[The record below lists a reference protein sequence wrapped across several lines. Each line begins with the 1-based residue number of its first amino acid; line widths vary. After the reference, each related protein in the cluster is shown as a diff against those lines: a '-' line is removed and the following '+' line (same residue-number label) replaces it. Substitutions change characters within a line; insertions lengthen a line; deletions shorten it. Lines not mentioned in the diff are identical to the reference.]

1 MSIRGRFEYVLKHN
15 SWIMKTF
22 IFLGSSFFR
31 FIGLFVKID
40 DSLVLLNS
48 YSGKFYND
56 SPKKIYELMIND
68 PRCKDYKYVWA
79 FREPDKI
86 TVPGNCKKIKIDTWK
101 YFVTALKAKVWIANV
116 NIERGLK
123 FKKKEQYYLNTW
135 HGTSVNFV
143 GNAVDGRDDFK
154 WDYVNAF
161 CFAGEYERE
170 FIKRDF
176 CVTDEHLLPS
186 GLPRNDDLYT
196 VDETRIRSI
205 KTKLGFPLDKKVVLY
220 APTWR
225 ESTDG
230 GENCN
235 IKPPINVAKWR
246 DALAD
251 KYILIFRTHHYTKAM
266 LGIEFDEFVRDGSDY
281 PDVNDLL
288 VIADY
293 LISDYSCIMMD
304 YCILGRPIIEFGY
317 DYDEYSKT
325 RGFYLDLDKDIPS
338 HILRTEEEVLKY
350 ISDSDYLEEC
360 KKAQKFRDEHID
372 YGGHAAQMCVD
383 AILSGIKVRNK

>member
-1 MSIRGRFEYVLKHN
+1 MSIRGRVEYVLKHN
-15 SWIMKTF
+15 SWIMKSF
-22 IFLGSSFFR
+22 IFLGSAFFR
-31 FIGLFVKID
+31 FVGLFVKTD

-56 SPKKIYELMIND
+56 SPKKIYELMLSD
-68 PRCKDYKYVWA
+68 PRCKNFRYVWA
-79 FREPDKI
+79 FREPDKVK
-86 TVPGNCKKIKIDTWK
+86 VPGNCKKIKIDTWR
-101 YFVTALKAKVWIANV
+101 YFVTALKAKVWITNV

-123 FKKKEQYYLNTW
+123 FKKKKQYYLNTW

-143 GNAVDGRDDFK
+143 GNAVKGRDDFN
-154 WDYVNAF
+154 WDYVDAF

-176 CVTDEHLLPS
+176 CVIDQHLLPS
-186 GLPRNDDLYT
+186 GLPRNDDLYN
-196 VDETRIRSI
+196 VDDGRILST
-205 KTKLGFPLDKKVVLY
+205 KTKLGIPLDKKVVLY

-235 IKPPINVAKWR
+235 ITPPINIEKWR
-246 DALAD
+246 MALED
-251 KYILIFRTHHYTKAM
+251 KFILIFRTHHYTKAM
-266 LGIEFDEFVRDGSDY
+266 LGIEYNEFVRDGSDY

-317 DYDEYSKT
+317 DYDDYSKD
-325 RGFYLDLDKDIPS
+325 RGFYIDIDKEIPS
-338 HILRTEEEVLKY
+338 HILRTEEEVLYY
-350 ISDSDYLEEC
+350 ILNSDYEEES
-360 KKAQKFRDEHID
+360 KKVKRFREEHIN
-372 YGGHAAQMCVD
+372 YGGHAAKMCVD
-383 AILSGIKVRNK
+383 AILSGI